1 MSTLIPPPL
10 GLGRPSQKS
19 KKYKLSTL
27 NKFCNF
33 CMFNNQNTIQPPFD
47 FPKIVM
53 VQNPVRARCCGFGE
67 KDRRPVDP
75 PPILQLF
82 IERPDGTLQNA
93 Q

>member
-1 MSTLIPPPL
+1 MASALVPPPL

-19 KKYKLSTL
+19 KKYKLRKGKKLLTL
-27 NKFCNF
+27 LFL
-33 CMFNNQNTIQPPFD
+33 TWL
-47 FPKIVM
+47 PKIVM

-67 KDRRPVDP
+67 KDRRPIDP

-93 Q
+93 K